1 MFDAIVFVSTP
12 LDKRIERL
20 TKSRN
25 MSIEDALS
33 RINSQVDEKE
43 YERVATKIIVNDSS
57 LEQLKRR
64 TEEVFSALSQK

>member
-1 MFDAIVFVSTP
+1 
-12 LDKRIERL
+12 
-20 TKSRN
+20 